1 MSQAVTSEV
10 FGGCVL
16 PSCGNGTVSVG
27 KTTTGEPGTDAK
39 VSNSGTNKHVILDF
53 EIPRGDEGMSAY
65 EVAVKNGYEGTE
77 EEWLASLNGDDGLSA
92 YEVAVKDGYVG
103 TEEEWLAS
111 LKGPQGNTGSS
122 VDYPYELVNN
132 LTTDDAEKGLSA
144 AQGVVLKGE
153 VSQLAQDVT
162 DLSREATNLAAP
174 VNSLGGW
181 GIKLASNDSGN
192 VATPRTPIA
201 LSTDGDSLEI
211 TFNQID
217 AQDWAGG
224 GYCFTKLTG
233 TSTSVRGIMVTKSD
247 YRVRSDDATWLF
259 SARSFSAGSTLKI
272 AYESGKINFYIN
284 GTLDTTYNGQ
294 KAITIVSFGDGLA
307 GNYNTYWNGV
317 ISNVKVNGVTLD
329 VFKDFT
335 YGTAAGPF
343 RANYFLTDSQADGL
357 SYRPPVMASKTAT
370 SLNVYRKL
378 FGAYYI
384 KYPLAYRYKA
394 YTVDEYPSYYDNWG
408 VNPLYL
414 SRLSDSGM
422 SDIAALFWAG
432 EAEVAIRV
440 PRTDEGT
447 AYVGGAAH
455 GFENI
460 MVENGARDFLLLVD
474 NQAVAETGTFS
485 LKEVKDIQVIQKS
498 ELVQAYTNSN
508 PWAEVTKNW
517 HWNEDG
523 FEIHSSVKIL
533 RALAIDQAQF
543 GMLCVFR
550 HWLGDTSKNY
560 LTNKA
565 VKNNVPFTTYT
576 VTDGW
581 ESVAANSPLWHYDH
595 DCTKIT
601 EYGERGL
608 GFALEIPESTLKA
621 NGGMKVGTNNT
632 KYNKIYFDLTGAYTP
647 SVDEILSATQK
658 WTIFGEPV
666 IS

>member
-1 MSQAVTSEV
+1 MATLQEILARAQALREETALGSIDPERAGSIMYDTLQVINQMQLNGGALVVTKIYASVAAMEADDAPVSDLTGNALKPGQLVVIVTTDTSSSDFGSVYRFDGIEDSASTWSFTGKIGGYPMDETPTEGSTRAVTS
-10 FGGCVL
+10 GGVY
-16 PSCGNGTVSVG
+16 S
-27 KTTTGEPGTDAK
+27 
-39 VSNSGTNKHVILDF
+39 
-53 EIPRGDEGMSAY
+53 
-65 EVAVKNGYEGTE
+65 
-77 EEWLASLNGDDGLSA
+77 
-92 YEVAVKDGYVG
+92 
-103 TEEEWLAS
+103 
-111 LKGPQGNTGSS
+111 
-122 VDYPYELVNN
+122 
-132 LTTDDAEKGLSA
+132 
-144 AQGVVLKGE
+144 E
-153 VSQLAQDVT
+153 VSGLT
-162 DLSREATNLAAP
+162 REATNLAAS
-174 VNSLGGW
+174 VNSVGGW

-192 VATPRTPIA
+192 VATPKTPIA
-201 LSTDGDSLEI
+201 LSTEGDSLEI

-217 AQDWAGG
+217 AQDWAEG

-233 TSTSVRGIMVTKSD
+233 SSTSVRGIMVTKSN

-259 SARSFSAGSTLKI
+259 TARSFSAGSTLKI
-272 AYESGKINFYIN
+272 AYESGKMNFYIN

-294 KAITIVSFGDGLA
+294 KAITIVSFGNGLA
-307 GNYNTYWNGV
+307 GNYNTYWNGI

-335 YGTAAGPF
+335 YGTAAGPY

-384 KYPLAYRYKA
+384 KYPLIYRHKA
-394 YTVDEYPSYYDNWG
+394 YTADEYPSYYDNWG

-422 SDIAALFWAG
+422 SDVAVLFWAG

-440 PRTDEGT
+440 PRADEGT

-460 MVENGARDFLLLVD
+460 KVENGARDFLLLVD

-485 LKEVKDIQVIQKS
+485 LKEVKDIQVVQKS
-498 ELVQAYTNSN
+498 ELVQAYSNSN

-517 HWNEDG
+517 HWNEEG

-543 GMLCVFR
+543 GMLSVFR

-565 VKNNVPFTTYT
+565 IKNNVPFTTYT